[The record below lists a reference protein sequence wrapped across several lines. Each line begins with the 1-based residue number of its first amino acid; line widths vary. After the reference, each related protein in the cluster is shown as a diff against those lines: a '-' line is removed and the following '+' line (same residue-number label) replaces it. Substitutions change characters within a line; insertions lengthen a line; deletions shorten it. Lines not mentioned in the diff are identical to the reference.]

1 MSKAKFAITVY
12 ADTLSGATSIAE
24 EQISE
29 FLGVDSDNI
38 SDSLD
43 MEFLVTTPE
52 ESEDKPAKA
61 KFEVMV
67 YASLKR
73 NAAVNFGTP
82 R

>member
-1 MSKAKFAITVY
+1 MSKAKFAITVF

-29 FLGVDSDNI
+29 FLGIDSENI
-38 SDSLD
+38 AESLD

-52 ESEDKPAKA
+52 EPEDKPAKA
-61 KFEVMV
+61 KFEVTV
-67 YASLKR
+67 YAALKR
-73 NAAVNFGTP
+73 NAAANFGTH